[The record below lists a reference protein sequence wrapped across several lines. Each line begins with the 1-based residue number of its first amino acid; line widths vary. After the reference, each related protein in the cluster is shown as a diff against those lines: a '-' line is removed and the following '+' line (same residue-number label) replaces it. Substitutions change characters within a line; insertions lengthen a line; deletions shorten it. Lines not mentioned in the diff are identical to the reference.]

1 MNFKHLPSWSEYAF
15 LGIFIFIYLLFLWR
29 NYVIAKRLNTY
40 STSKIVKLL
49 LRSSYFLLLVVAS
62 LGPSFGEMKQE
73 VRSVGKDIFIAIDLS
88 ESMNAF
94 DVQPSRLEKA
104 KYELKNLISKFSSD
118 RIGIVIFSS
127 EAFVQ
132 CPLTYDQ
139 NALALFMETLNT
151 RLVPNTGTEFAA
163 PLKLIFDKFEKER
176 QNNQGKPTT
185 QIALLVSDG
194 EDFSEETNDFVTKFE
209 EEGIKIFTLGVGTEE
224 GSKIP
229 ARNGFKKDKKGQ
241 EVITKL
247 NSSQLKDIA
256 VRTNADYFEINAQI
270 NEVPALISAISNIE
284 GNLRE
289 TRKIDISADKYYYF
303 LLAALGL
310 MALDVLFTVT
320 VIKI

>member
-1 MNFKHLPSWSEYAF
+1 MNFNFLPSWSEYVF
-15 LGIFIFIYLLFLWR
+15 IGIFICIYLLFLWR
-29 NYVIAKRLNTY
+29 NYIIAKRLNTY
-40 STSKIVKLL
+40 SSSKIVKLL
-49 LRSSYFLLLVVAS
+49 LRSSYFLLFIVAS

-73 VRSVGKDIFIAIDLS
+73 VKSVGKDIFIAIDLS

-94 DVQPSRLEKA
+94 DVQPSRLEKV

-118 RIGIVIFSS
+118 RVGIIIFSS

-132 CPLTYDQ
+132 CPLTHDQ
-139 NALALFMETLNT
+139 NALALFIETLNT

-185 QIALLVSDG
+185 QIALLISDG
-194 EDFSEETNDFVTKFE
+194 EDFSEETNDFVAKFE
-209 EEGIKIFTLGVGTEE
+209 EESIKIFTLGVGTEQ

-241 EVITKL
+241 EVITQL
-247 NSSQLKDIA
+247 NSKQLKDIA
-256 VRTNADYFEINAQI
+256 ARTNADYFEINAQM
-270 NEVPALISAISNIE
+270 NEVPALIGAISNIE

-289 TRKIDISADKYYYF
+289 TRKVDISADKYYYF

-310 MALDVLFTVT
+310 MALDVLLTVT
-320 VIKI
+320 VIRI